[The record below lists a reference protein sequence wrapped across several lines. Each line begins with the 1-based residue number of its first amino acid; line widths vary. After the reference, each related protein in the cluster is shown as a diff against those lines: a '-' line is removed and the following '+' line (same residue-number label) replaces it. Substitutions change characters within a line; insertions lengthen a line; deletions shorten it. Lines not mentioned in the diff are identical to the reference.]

1 MTIPHLCFYNSGSQ
15 HKKVGSSHL
24 HPPRAISPSHYCH
37 RPNTVET
44 LPDTNSEFTPEN
56 QWLEDYPS
64 SHNHGSVEYH
74 PFHQR
79 KLILEIHPFP
89 TFMIMVGK
97 LNFLLAWPI
106 FRGYVDFVECMISL
120 GKDLP
125 WLARKKP
132 MFLPRA
138 DTFFGWGFPSF
149 PGILSAMWHPQK
161 RIKRIKTSKI
171 LWVLKGPKSMMMIC
185 VGCKL
190 ALIIYR

>member
-37 RPNTVET
+37 RPNPVET

-64 SHNHGSVEYH
+64 SHNHGSVENH

-79 KLILEIHPFP
+79 KLILEMHPFP

-125 WLARKKP
+125 WLARKNPRFCHGLILFLGGAFPAFPESYQLCGIPKKESKESKP
-132 MFLPRA
+132 RTFPRY
-138 DTFFGWGFPSF
+138 P
-149 PGILSAMWHPQK
+149 
-161 RIKRIKTSKI
+161 
-171 LWVLKGPKSMMMIC
+171 WVLKGPKMS
-185 VGCKL
+185 
-190 ALIIYR
+190 